1 MDISHACLA
10 HSPGTGSPG
19 TTTGIYLPDCN
30 GPHNGPPVH
39 HYHQIIRNQRH
50 ISTTAWQQLH
60 AAFSMP
66 NVTECR
72 SSVNSKK
79 ENQNITSSRCF
90 TKKNKILHKRT
101 YAQYKSTKQEG
112 LCIKQCPIARSSND
126 TSRKAKQ
133 TLSSLASKPTRLL
146 NQAYCLI
153 KIISI
158 NQTLP
163 SKGIRKKAISS
174 RSHKHQ

>member
-1 MDISHACLA
+1 MCALSQYGHFWRLCAMDISHACLA

-79 ENQNITSSRCF
+79 EKSKQKENQNITSSRCF
-90 TKKNKILHKRT
+90 TKKTKFFIKGLML
-101 YAQYKSTKQEG
+101 ST
-112 LCIKQCPIARSSND
+112 N
-126 TSRKAKQ
+126 
-133 TLSSLASKPTRLL
+133 LL
-146 NQAYCLI
+146 N
-153 KIISI
+153 
-158 NQTLP
+158 
-163 SKGIRKKAISS
+163 KKDCASNNVQLQEVATT
-174 RSHKHQ
+174 HQGKLNKH